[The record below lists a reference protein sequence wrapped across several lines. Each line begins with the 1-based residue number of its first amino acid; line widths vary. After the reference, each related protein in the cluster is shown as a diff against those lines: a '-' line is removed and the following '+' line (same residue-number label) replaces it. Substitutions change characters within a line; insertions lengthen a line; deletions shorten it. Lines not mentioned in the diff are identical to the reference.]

1 MAMHFTKELVTKLL
15 NNYYSQNIFIDNES
29 ISMIL
34 YEFCLSKIDHDLV
47 TEAPE
52 FKDEQPEVIFKAGQS
67 KRVWGELYK
76 VCCHTSCGFSLN
88 MHMY

>member
-1 MAMHFTKELVTKLL
+1 MSASDG
-15 NNYYSQNIFIDNES
+15 YSAE
-29 ISMIL
+29 
-34 YEFCLSKIDHDLV
+34 KDHDLV

-76 VCCHTSCGFSLN
+76 VCCHASYGFSLN